1 MAREPFTYPFC
12 YTPAPDIVAAA
23 ARLIAWLDG
32 FGSRSGLSSDSA
44 ASGQLPPETSSF
56 VGPHRCASLAVPPLN
71 VPRVA
76 VFQEAVP
83 AGTALA
89 ELETNPLDSYTGSAS
104 PDSISNRAAQA
115 ATAPENRS
123 HPRLRKREGP
133 ADTVGGRGPAQPDVF
148 RGSSPLRQADCPLA
162 ALLSEAELLSLKE
175 GKMLG
180 VLKVEDKEGEVGF
193 LYGFSGTVGGRA
205 VVPGFVPP
213 IYDLTD
219 PDGYFRR
226 REAEISAMPAG
237 AERKAASA
245 DLQAWIFE
253 QYRVSNARG
262 ETLSI
267 REVFA
272 RRGLVP
278 PGGTGDCA
286 APKLLQYAYTH
297 GLTPLAMG
305 EFWYGASPASE
316 VREQGRFYPSCTGK
330 CGPLL
335 SFMLE
340 GLDVAP
346 NPLDREYTTADEPR
360 ILYEDDAVLVVSKPA
375 GMLAVPGRT
384 RAKSL
389 LEWLRERFGEVH
401 SCHRLD
407 MDTSG
412 VMVFARSLAA
422 QAELERQFAERE
434 VEKRYRARLVAG
446 DRPFGHARKGTIAL
460 PLLLDWYDRPRQMVD
475 FEKGKLAVT
484 EYEVLEELP
493 GGEIDILFFPKT
505 GRSHQLRV
513 HAAHARG
520 LGRPIKGDRL
530 YGSADG
536 GRLWLHAESLAFRHP
551 VSGERLCFTDLGGLT
566 ESAAANS

>member
-23 ARLIAWLDG
+23 ARLIAFLDN
-32 FGSRSGLSSDSA
+32 A
-44 ASGQLPPETSSF
+44 ANGQLPPETSSF

-76 VFQEAVP
+76 VFPEAVP

-104 PDSISNRAAQA
+104 HNPSA
-115 ATAPENRS
+115 
-123 HPRLRKREGP
+123 GP
-133 ADTVGGRGPAQPDVF
+133 AGTVTPCGHKPLSDFADCKVPGPAGRLMPTSTSAQPDVF

-162 ALLSEAELLSLKE
+162 ALKE

-297 GLTPLAMG
+297 GLTPIAMG

-360 ILYEDDAVLVVSKPA
+360 ILYEDGAVLVVSKPA

>member
-12 YTPAPDIVAAA
+12 YTPAPDIVA
-23 ARLIAWLDG
+23 
-32 FGSRSGLSSDSA
+32 
-44 ASGQLPPETSSF
+44 PPETSSF

-76 VFQEAVP
+76 VFPEAVP
-83 AGTALA
+83 AGTA
-89 ELETNPLDSYTGSAS
+89 
-104 PDSISNRAAQA
+104 
-115 ATAPENRS
+115 
-123 HPRLRKREGP
+123 
-133 ADTVGGRGPAQPDVF
+133 
-148 RGSSPLRQADCPLA
+148 
-162 ALLSEAELLSLKE
+162 LKE

-180 VLKVEDKEGEVGF
+180 VLKVEDKEGEVGY

-219 PDGYFRR
+219 PEGYFRR

-245 DLQAWIFE
+245 ELQAWIFE

-346 NPLDREYTTADEPR
+346 NPLDREYTSTDEPR

-566 ESAAANS
+566 ESTAANS

>member
-1 MAREPFTYPFC
+1 MAREAFTYPFC

-23 ARLIAWLDG
+23 QRLISCL
-32 FGSRSGLSSDSA
+32 DSA
-44 ASGQLPPETSSF
+44 TQA
-56 VGPHRCASLAVPPLN
+56 
-71 VPRVA
+71 
-76 VFQEAVP
+76 
-83 AGTALA
+83 
-89 ELETNPLDSYTGSAS
+89 GSAS
-104 PDSISNRAAQA
+104 GNTATLGTLRGGTASEAQ
-115 ATAPENRS
+115 RW
-123 HPRLRKREGP
+123 GP
-133 ADTVGGRGPAQPDVF
+133 TKEDVSGGT
-148 RGSSPLRQADCPLA
+148 CPLA
-162 ALLSEAELLSLKE
+162 ALRE

-180 VLKVEDKEGEVGF
+180 VLKVEDEAGTVGY

-205 VVPGFVPP
+205 TVPGFVPP

-219 PDGYFRR
+219 PEGYFRR
-226 REAEISAMPAG
+226 REAEISAMPPG
-237 AERKAASA
+237 PERKAASA
-245 DLQAWIFE
+245 GLQDWIFE
-253 QYRVSNARG
+253 QYRVRNARG
-262 ETLSI
+262 ETRTI
-267 REVFA
+267 KEIFA
-272 RRGLVP
+272 RRGLTP

-316 VREQGRFYPSCTGK
+316 VRQQGRFYPSCTGK

-346 NPLDREYTTADEPR
+346 NPLDREYGAETEPR
-360 ILYEDDAVLVVSKPA
+360 ILYEDAAVLVVSKPA

-389 LEWLRERFGEVH
+389 LEWLRERFGEVY

-412 VMVFARSLAA
+412 VMVFARSLPA

-434 VEKRYRARLVAG
+434 VEKRYRARLVATG
-446 DRPFGHARKGTIAL
+446 HPFGHARKGTVAL
-460 PLLLDWYDRPRQMVD
+460 PLAPDWYDRPRQMVD
-475 FEKGKLAVT
+475 FENGKLAVT

-493 GGEIDILFFPKT
+493 DGEVDILFFPKT

-513 HAAHARG
+513 HAAHDRG

-551 VSGERLCFTDLGGLT
+551 VSGERMCFEDKGNL
-566 ESAAANS
+566 